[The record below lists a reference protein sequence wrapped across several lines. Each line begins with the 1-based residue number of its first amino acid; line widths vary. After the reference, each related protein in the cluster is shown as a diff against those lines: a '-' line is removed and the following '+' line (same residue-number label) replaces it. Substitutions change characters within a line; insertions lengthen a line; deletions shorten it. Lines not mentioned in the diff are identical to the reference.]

1 MERGN
6 ELIIIVRTRR
16 RKMLTIGIIDDGI
29 GFVPTLT
36 KLKQV
41 VCARFVCMV
50 DSEYFPLGNCNS
62 KQLMTVGSRDVGKLI
77 ELGCNA
83 VVLSSVALSSRCLK
97 PLSLAQPDLA
107 IFGCDAP
114 IMHASTYTASRV
126 LVVGDSFAVRSHT
139 LSGIIPVA
147 MPLFPE
153 LAETGDE
160 REIVR
165 YVSECCEQLYGQF
178 DCIALANSSMNMYKH
193 CFSRVFPNVQ
203 IFDSLEG
210 VARRIRKKYR
220 KFARDDSFV
229 TIVDAVGNEISE
241 KYSFFID

>member
-1 MERGN
+1 
-6 ELIIIVRTRR
+6 
-16 RKMLTIGIIDDGI
+16 MLTVGIIDDGI

-41 VCARFVCMV
+41 VSAHFICMIES
-50 DSEYFPLGNCNS
+50 DHFPLGNCNA
-62 KQLMTVGSRDVGKLI
+62 KELITIGNNALAKLT
-77 ELGCNA
+77 ELGCDA
-83 VVLSSVALSSRCLK
+83 VVFSSVALSSRCFK
-97 PLSLAQPDLA
+97 PLTQSHPDLA

-114 IMHASTYTASRV
+114 VMHASTYTASRV
-126 LVVGDSFAVRSHT
+126 LVVGDKFSIKSQT
-139 LSGIIPVA
+139 LGGVIPVS
-147 MPLFPE
+147 MPEFPA
-153 LAETGDE
+153 LAEVGDE
-160 REIVR
+160 REMVR

-220 KFARDDSFV
+220 KVGKEDSIV
-229 TIVDAVGNEISE
+229 TVIDADGNEISE
-241 KYSFFID
+241 KYSIFLD

>member
-1 MERGN
+1 
-6 ELIIIVRTRR
+6 
-16 RKMLTIGIIDDGI
+16 MLTIGLIDDGI

-41 VCARFVCMV
+41 VSAHFICMV
-50 DSEYFPLGNCNS
+50 DNEQFPLGNCNS
-62 KQLMTVGSRDVGKLI
+62 KQLMAVGSRDLTKLI
-77 ELGCNA
+77 ELGCDA
-83 VVLSSVALSSRCLK
+83 VVFSSVALSSRCLK
-97 PLSLAQPDLA
+97 PLSIAQPDIA

-114 IMHASTYTASRV
+114 VMHASTYTASRV

-147 MPLFPE
+147 TPQFPV
-153 LAETGDE
+153 LAEAGDE

-165 YVSECCEQLYGQF
+165 YVSECCEHLYGQF

-220 KFARDDSFV
+220 KYPKDDSFV
-229 TIVDAVGNEISE
+229 TVIDATGKEIDE